1 MMAIDFISPDTDQQ
15 ADLIRSNWEKLG
27 YEYWTTR
34 DMKTGKSVERIIN
47 HDDREHRQCLGKHA
61 FWAMRNHHEVVTF
74 PVIEEVAK

>member
-34 DMKTGKSVERIIN
+34 DMVEMWRNPATG
-47 HDDREHRQCLGKHA
+47 H
-61 FWAMRNHHEVVTF
+61 
-74 PVIEEVAK
+74 VAEMTTY